1 MIFIYLNKLFHIS
14 QIEVKLRDFIQRRRG
29 WAVLLAEFRIK
40 RLKQKRI
47 LFRFVVHFN
56 GSFRAIARKFP
67 MKRLLALRDL
77 FLGLEVFKRKG
88 TLAFYSPRGHPII
101 TIPKLDMI

>member
-29 WAVLLAEFRIK
+29 
-40 RLKQKRI
+40 
-47 LFRFVVHFN
+47 FRFVDHFN

-67 MKRLLALRDL
+67 VKRLLALRDL
-77 FLGLEVFKRKG
+77 FLGLEVLKRKG
-88 TLAFYSPRGHPII
+88 TLALYSPRGHPII